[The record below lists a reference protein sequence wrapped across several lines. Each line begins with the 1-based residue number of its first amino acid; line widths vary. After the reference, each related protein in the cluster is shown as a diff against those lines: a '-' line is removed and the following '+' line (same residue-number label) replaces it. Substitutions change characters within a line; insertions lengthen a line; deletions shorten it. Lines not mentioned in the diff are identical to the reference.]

1 MFGICYPVQ
10 EIVRWIY
17 KTGRE
22 TVKRSAEKS
31 LQCQIEKI
39 QERKAVVTIPVR
51 EKKSMVH
58 YNGTDI
64 EHIMARDRDGARQ
77 GIMPS
82 LKQECV

>member
-1 MFGICYPVQ
+1 MFNICYPVQ
-10 EIVRWIY
+10 EIED
-17 KTGRE
+17 RE
-22 TVKRSAEKS
+22 RDSEEKHRERS
-31 LQCQIEKI
+31 LQRQIEKI

-64 EHIMARDRDGARQ
+64 KHMARDRDRARQ

-82 LKQECV
+82 LKQEYV